1 MRLREEVFEQEAFS
15 AHVGTDYVL
24 VSLDFPNSEEAKA
37 KVPNPARN
45 EEISKKYNI
54 QGFPTV
60 LLMTAEGEVFG
71 SSGYTGATPADYLAD
86 VKKQRVEGKKA
97 LAEIKLIQ
105 AEFESADDKM
115 AVVKKAITK
124 LEALGD
130 GIGGD
135 VLAGILRKGF
145 EADPEDKAGLKLPS
159 LKALLSSGQAGE
171 AELAMAKEAD
181 PKNEHGLMEHV
192 VSAAANALQS
202 LEDVEKFVVLCD
214 ELQATGKI
222 HDQEVVGFLWVNAA
236 YFCNEYLE
244 RPEDAK
250 TWAKRAKVL
259 EGLGEQEMQ
268 VINEIL
274 SETDAA

>member
-1 MRLREEVFEQEAFS
+1 MRLREEVFEQAEFS
-15 AHVGTDYVL
+15 SQVGSDYIL
-24 VSLDFPNSEEAKA
+24 VSLDFPNGEEAKA
-37 KVPNPARN
+37 KVPNPERN
-45 EEISKKYNI
+45 DELQKKYGI

-60 LLMTAEGEVFG
+60 LLMTPEGEVFG
-71 SSGYTGATPADYLAD
+71 QSGYTGASPADYLAD
-86 VKKQRVEGKKA
+86 VQKQRVEGKKA
-97 LAEIKLIQ
+97 LAEIKVIQ
-105 AEFESADDKM
+105 AEFEKAEDKM

-124 LEALGD
+124 LEELGD
-130 GIGGD
+130 GVGGD

-145 EADPEDKAGLKLPS
+145 EVDPEDKAGLKLKA
-159 LKALLSSGQAGE
+159 LKALLSSGQAGD

-192 VSAAANALQS
+192 VNAAANSLQS

-250 TWAKRAKVL
+250 TWATRAKAL

-274 SETDAA
+274 GETDAT